1 MPLVNAQNPHTLA
14 IGDERCAG
22 ETIPKP
28 TASVNATSLLSG
40 RLTLVSLYL
49 PGGLEVSKIRFYAG
63 ATGLSVGSNQW
74 FCLYSFDL
82 NKLCVTADDTS
93 TAWAANTY
101 KELTITGAPYLVPD
115 ADLYYVGIC
124 IVATTVPTLAASAA
138 MLTSVNSTGFIK
150 AGTSNTGLTNPA
162 SAPTTATALTPLA
175 SAPLSIVTL

>member
-1 MPLVNAQNPHTLA
+1 MPLVNAQNAHTLA

-22 ETIPKP
+22 ETIPKAS
-28 TASVNATSLLSG
+28 ASVNAASLLSG

-49 PGGLEVSKIRFYAG
+49 PGGLDIAKIRFYAG
-63 ATGLSVGSNQW
+63 TTGLSVGSNQW

-101 KELTITGAPYLVPD
+101 KELTIAGGAFTVPD
-115 ADLYYVGIC
+115 ADMYYIGIC
-124 IVATTVPTLAASAA
+124 VVATTVPTLATSPV
-138 MLTSVNSTGFIK
+138 MLTSVNSTGYIK

-162 SAPTTATALTPLA
+162 SAPSTANALTALT
-175 SAPLSIVTL
+175 SAPYALTY